1 MNVSVNCLNRHSKQ
15 FLSDFLFCGITL
27 QYFPLLRTY
36 FFTFFTLLRKFPC
49 LSRNYQPFNFLFFSK
64 FASHALMI
72 APRNPFSSR
81 TIFALPKTA
90 WATIL

>member
-36 FFTFFTLLRKFPC
+36 FFTFLL
-49 LSRNYQPFNFLFFSK
+49 LNYK
-64 FASHALMI
+64 
-72 APRNPFSSR
+72 
-81 TIFALPKTA
+81 KTKKNCKKLKLC
-90 WATIL
+90 TGKKEKNKKKKIYI

>member
-49 LSRNYQPFNFLFFSK
+49 LSRNYQPFNFFILLKVCITRLNDRTAESVLLKGSK
-64 FASHALMI
+64 SLDSG
-72 APRNPFSSR
+72 SSR
-81 TIFALPKTA
+81 
-90 WATIL
+90 